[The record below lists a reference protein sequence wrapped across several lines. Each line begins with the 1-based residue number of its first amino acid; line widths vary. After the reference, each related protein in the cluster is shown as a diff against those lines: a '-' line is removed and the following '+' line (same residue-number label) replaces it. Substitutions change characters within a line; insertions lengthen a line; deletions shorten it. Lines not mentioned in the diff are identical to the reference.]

1 MITPK
6 RGLKSQAMAALMD
19 EIDEQMKGLRKGFN
33 PGEKVRGI
41 VISVTDDYIVLD
53 VNSKLQGV
61 IDTNQWDDNIPLPE
75 PQDVIDVYFVEVR
88 DGSARFTVNA
98 GSNGFAAN
106 QSILQAYTTKLPVEG
121 KVEKEINGGYE
132 VVICGQRGFCP
143 YSQIAM
149 YKRRDE
155 SNDVYIGR
163 VMNFLVTEYEP
174 EDRTL
179 VVSHRALLER
189 DRLEQRN
196 ALMSTLNEGD
206 QVTGKVTKLMPFGAF
221 VDIGGIEGLIPLRQ
235 ISWNKNTKPT
245 DVLSEGQQ
253 VSVTI
258 LSLDWDNNRFSFSL
272 LDAKED
278 PWNLFEAEYDVGSYV
293 TGKIVKI
300 VQAGVFVELDCDV
313 EGFVHISRL
322 GMKHRIS
329 SPSLYFK
336 LDQVLDLQIDSI
348 DSDER
353 KVSLSVVESSEE
365 VITEED
371 AADNENNQLNE
382 AREYIE
388 KSKKMSSSFGS
399 FADAFSKLENK

>member
-33 PGEKVRGI
+33 PGEKVRGT

-61 IDTNQWDDNIPLPE
+61 IDTNQWDINTPLPE
-75 PQDVIDVYFVEVR
+75 PEDVIDVYFVEVR

-98 GSNGFAAN
+98 GSNGAVAN

-132 VVICGQRGFCP
+132 VIVCGQRGFCP

-155 SNDVYIGR
+155 ANDVYVGQ
-163 VMNFLVTEYEP
+163 VMSFLVTEYEP
-174 EDRTL
+174 EERTL

-189 DRLEQRN
+189 DRSEKRD
-196 ALMSTLNEGD
+196 ALKATLNEGD
-206 QVTGKVTKLMPFGAF
+206 QVSGKVTKLMPFGAF

-235 ISWNKNTKPT
+235 ISWNKNTKPE

-258 LSLDWDNNRFSFSL
+258 ISLDWENNRFSFSL

-293 TGKIVKI
+293 TGKIIKL
-300 VQAGVFVELDCDV
+300 VQFGVFVELECGV
-313 EGFVHISRL
+313 EGFVHVSKL
-322 GMKHRIS
+322 GLKHRIS
-329 SPSLYFK
+329 APSLYFK
-336 LDQVLDLQIDSI
+336 QDQELDLQIESI
-348 DSDER
+348 DHVERKISLRVVEILDEASDEN
-353 KVSLSVVESSEE
+353 KAQEQSEQ
-365 VITEED
+365 EE
-371 AADNENNQLNE
+371 AE
-382 AREYIE
+382 AREFLE
-388 KSKKMSSSFGS
+388 KNKKSSSSFGS
-399 FADAFSKLENK
+399 FADAFSKIGK

>member
-6 RGLKSQAMAALMD
+6 KGLKSQAMAALMD

-33 PGEKVRGI
+33 PGEKVRGT

-61 IDTNQWDDNIPLPE
+61 IDTNQWDINTPLPE
-75 PQDVIDVYFVEVR
+75 PEDVIDVYFVEVR

-98 GSNGFAAN
+98 GSNGAVAN

-132 VVICGQRGFCP
+132 VIVCGQRGFCP

-155 SNDVYIGR
+155 ANDVYVGQ
-163 VMNFLVTEYEP
+163 VMSFLVTEYEP
-174 EDRTL
+174 EERTL

-189 DRLEQRN
+189 DRSEKRD
-196 ALMSTLNEGD
+196 ALKATLNEGD
-206 QVTGKVTKLMPFGAF
+206 QVSGKVTKLMPFGAF

-235 ISWNKNTKPT
+235 ISWNKNTKPE

-258 LSLDWDNNRFSFSL
+258 ISLDWENNRFSFSL

-293 TGKIVKI
+293 TGKITKLI
-300 VQAGVFVELDCDV
+300 QFGVFVELECGV
-313 EGFVHISRL
+313 EGFVHVSKL
-322 GMKHRIS
+322 GLKHRIS
-329 SPSLYFK
+329 APSLYFK
-336 LDQVLDLQIDSI
+336 QDQELDLQIESI
-348 DSDER
+348 DHDER
-353 KVSLSVVESSEE
+353 KISLRVVEILDEASDENKAQEQSEQ
-365 VITEED
+365 EE
-371 AADNENNQLNE
+371 AE

-388 KSKKMSSSFGS
+388 KNKKSSSSFGS
-399 FADAFSKLENK
+399 FADAFSKIENK

>member
-33 PGEKVRGI
+33 PGEKVRGT

-61 IDTNQWDDNIPLPE
+61 IDTNQWDVNIPLPE
-75 PQDVIDVYFVEVR
+75 PNDVIDVYFVEVR
-88 DGSARFTVNA
+88 DGSARFTVNS
-98 GSNGFAAN
+98 GSSGAAAN

-121 KVEKEINGGYE
+121 KIEKEINGGYE
-132 VVICGQRGFCP
+132 VIVCGQRGFCP
-143 YSQIAM
+143 YSQISL

-155 SNDVYIGR
+155 PNEAYIGK
-163 VMNFLVTEYEP
+163 VMNFLVMEYEP
-174 EDRTL
+174 EERTL

-189 DRLEQRN
+189 DRDDKRN
-196 ALMSTLNEGD
+196 ALKATLAEGD
-206 QVTGKVTKLMPFGAF
+206 QVTGKVTKIMPFGAF

-235 ISWNKNTKPT
+235 LSWNKNTKPQ

-258 LSLDWDNNRFSFSL
+258 ISLDWDNDRFSFSL

-278 PWNLFEAEYDVGSYV
+278 PWNLFEAEFDVGSYV
-293 TGKIVKI
+293 TGKITKL
-300 VQAGVFVELDCDV
+300 VQFGVFVELECGV
-313 EGFVHISRL
+313 EGFVHVSKL
-322 GMKHRIS
+322 GLKYRIS

-336 LDQVLDLQIDSI
+336 LDQQLDLQIENI
-348 DSDER
+348 DFDER
-353 KVSLSVVESSEE
+353 KISLRVVD
-365 VITEED
+365 VLNED
-371 AADNENNQLNE
+371 EAADKE
-382 AREYIE
+382 ADEAAQQEIAARDYIAE
-388 KSKKMSSSFGS
+388 AKKKSSSFGS
-399 FADAFSKLENK
+399 FADVFSKIDK

>member
-19 EIDEQMKGLRKGFN
+19 EIDQQMKGLRKGFN
-33 PGEKVRGI
+33 PGEKVKGI

-61 IDTNQWDDNIPLPE
+61 IDTNQWDINTPLPE

-88 DGSARFTVNA
+88 DGSARFTPNA
-98 GSNGFAAN
+98 GSNGAVAN
-106 QSILQAYTTKLPVEG
+106 QSILQAFSTKLPVEG

-132 VVICGQRGFCP
+132 VIICGQRGFCP

-155 SNDVYIGR
+155 ANDVYVGQ
-163 VMNFLVTEYEP
+163 VMSFLVTEYEP
-174 EDRTL
+174 EERTL

-189 DRLEQRN
+189 DRLEKRD
-196 ALMSTLNEGD
+196 ALKATLNEGD
-206 QVTGKVTKLMPFGAF
+206 QVSGKVTKLMPFGAF

-235 ISWNKNTKPT
+235 LSWNRNTKPE
-245 DVLSEGQQ
+245 DVLFEGQQ

-258 LSLDWDNNRFSFSL
+258 LSLDWDNDRFSFSL

-278 PWNLFEAEYDVGSYV
+278 PWNLFEAEFDVGSYV
-293 TGKIVKI
+293 TGKIIKL
-300 VQAGVFVELDCDV
+300 VQFGVFVELECGV
-313 EGFVHISRL
+313 EGFVHVSKL
-322 GMKHRIS
+322 GLKHRIS
-329 SPSLYFK
+329 DPALYFK
-336 LDQVLDLQIDSI
+336 IDQQLDLQIENI
-348 DSDER
+348 NNDER
-353 KVSLSVVESSEE
+353 KISLRVVDVIDESEE
-365 VITEED
+365 ANKTEEKEFKE
-371 AADNENNQLNE
+371 AEE

-388 KSKKMSSSFGS
+388 NSKKTSSSFGS
-399 FADAFSKLENK
+399 FADIFSKLENK